1 MFKRVLDSFFKVH
14 ETFPKKEK
22 ESMSTRKCSA
32 GDNPVMIAAKLRHK
46 DLVICPLSFGFGLE
60 QFKFG
65 TKLAFAISD
74 IP

>member
-1 MFKRVLDSFFKVH
+1 MKPYVQEGSWQFFKVH

-46 DLVICPLSFGFGLE
+46 DLVIWSFSFWFDDDDDLS
-60 QFKFG
+60 
-65 TKLAFAISD
+65 
-74 IP
+74 